1 MCVTLAL
8 NLCPSVEAR
17 SQNMQ
22 TRFDITDVSEINVG
36 LLEDELL
43 VFEDI
48 STYISH
54 EMLHEM
60 LCSQAKSILI
70 YTFCFVI
77 HFVLSSFVTV
87 RVFIKVI

>member
-1 MCVTLAL
+1 MCDCLAL

-60 LCSQAKSILI
+60 LCSQAVFFKIYILFC
-70 YTFCFVI
+70 YTFCFI
-77 HFVLSSFVTV
+77 ILCDSSC
-87 RVFIKVI
+87 IY